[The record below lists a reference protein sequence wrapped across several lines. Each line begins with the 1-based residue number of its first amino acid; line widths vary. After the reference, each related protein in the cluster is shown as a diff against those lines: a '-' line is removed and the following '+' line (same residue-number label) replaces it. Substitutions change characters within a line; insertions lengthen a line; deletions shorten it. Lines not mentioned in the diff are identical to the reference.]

1 MILSYA
7 GNDTP
12 SFLKI
17 KKISHSI
24 LPPQTIY
31 TLSIPARHGE
41 YYTGR
46 KYGPRVITVDYRI
59 DAPSRETM
67 YVCVDLLA
75 WWLKQDGPA
84 PLILS
89 DAPDRL
95 YYAIVQDN
103 TDYEQLLMYGHG
115 QLTFLCPDPFAYST
129 IEKTVVPDANGVFLF
144 DNQGTTE
151 TFPVFKVNFQNPATF
166 VSFTSPDGIILIG
179 NPKQPDKIVL
189 PKTQTILNDP
199 MESTNGWV
207 NAGSL
212 PDEKRINTGSVVAD
226 VNGIKASD
234 YGSGTGV
241 WHGPAIRKTL
251 SEPVQNFE
259 VRVRMYFRSEDG
271 TSKLDGNQ
279 MGRLEIYLFDQNG
292 GKIGKLIMRDS
303 YTQYEFN
310 VPEITIGNE
319 TFLTKEPAP
328 PKPQKVSQ
336 TTYTTYVV
344 KSGDTLSGIAAK
356 FKTTVK
362 TLQQLNGI
370 KDPNRIYVGQK
381 LKVAS
386 KTTTK
391 EVVPTHVGD
400 YNDFFGE
407 FTLSRVGNKW
417 YAEVSRI
424 DESTWKKSKTITR
437 TYYDVSGKYTSAQL
451 SYLVIHFAQWDANP
465 IVGLM
470 KVTDVKVLKHNTD
483 TVIEIPEI
491 FQPGDELEV
500 NLTDSSVWLNGDLFM
515 QEVDVG
521 STFFPIYEGQTEV
534 KVNTDDPGATFE
546 ASFFERF
553 L

>member
-129 IEKTVVPDANGVFLF
+129 IEKTIAPDANGVFLF

-151 TFPVFKVNFQNPATF
+151 TFPVFKVTFQNPATF

-189 PKTQTILNDP
+189 PKTQTILNDM
-199 MESTNGWV
+199 MESTSGWV

-212 PDEKRINTGSVVAD
+212 PDEKRINTGSVVVD
-226 VNGIKASD
+226 NGGLKASD
-234 YGSGTGV
+234 YGTGTGV

-251 SEPVQNFE
+251 SQPVKDFE
-259 VRVRMYFRSEDG
+259 VRARIHFESADG
-271 TSKLDGNQ
+271 TAKLDGNQ

-292 GKIGKLIMRDS
+292 RKIGKLIMRDS
-303 YTQYEFN
+303 YTRYEFTI
-310 VPEITIGNE
+310 PEIMVENTM
-319 TFLTKEPAP
+319 FLEKEPAP
-328 PKPQKVSQ
+328 PKPKKVSQ
-336 TTYTTYVV
+336 KTYTIYVV
-344 KSGDTLSGIAAK
+344 KSGDTLPSIAAK

-362 TLQQLNGI
+362 TLQQLNGL
-370 KDPNRIYVGQK
+370 KDDRIRVGQK

-386 KTTTK
+386 KTTVK
-391 EVVPTHVGD
+391 EVYPTHVGD
-400 YNDFFGE
+400 YNDFYGE
-407 FTLSRVGNKW
+407 LILSRVGNKW

-424 DESTWKKSKTITR
+424 EWDEWKKYKTIRR
-437 TYYDVSGKYTSAQL
+437 TYYDVAGKFTTAPL
-451 SYLVIHFAQWDANP
+451 AYLVIHFAQWDTVP
-465 IVGLM
+465 PVGIM